1 MYCYSQRLSQ
11 AALFLAK
18 ESCRLVS
25 TPKLAHLNT
34 LAAAYAEAEQFGR
47 AVEVARLA
55 FETAEMLQ
63 RDLQLLQKR
72 LDLYFSGKPY
82 RSRAMVSK
90 HCTNSGWINADVT
103 KCNHCGGN
111 SDA

>member
-1 MYCYSQRLSQ
+1 MFIGTAIHKGSRRLRTLYGASRFNDRRYDQ
-11 AALFLAK
+11 ALAY
-18 ESCRLVS
+18 
-25 TPKLAHLNT
+25 H
-34 LAAAYAEAEQFGR
+34 AYAKQFEQ
-47 AVEVARLA
+47 AIEVERLA
-55 FETAEMLQ
+55 LEAGARLQ
-63 RDLQLLQKR
+63 RDLQPLQKR
-72 LDLYFSGKPY
+72 LDLYSSGKPY